1 MIHKHAIM
9 YLTTDPLIIEN
20 INGQHTL
27 HCQVLTYI
35 KGTGNSG
42 SLCVIVAGNSR
53 SLYIIGA
60 GNFRALYMSIHMQ
73 LVDQ

>member
-27 HCQVLTYI
+27 HCKVHTYI
-35 KGTGNSG
+35 KGTE
-42 SLCVIVAGNSR
+42 NSR